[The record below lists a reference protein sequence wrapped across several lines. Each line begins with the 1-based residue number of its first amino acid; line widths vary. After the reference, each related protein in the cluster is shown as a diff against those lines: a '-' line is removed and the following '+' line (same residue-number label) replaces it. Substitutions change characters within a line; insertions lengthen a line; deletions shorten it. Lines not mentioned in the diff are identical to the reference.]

1 MREGC
6 MKYLFLF
13 FVVLGLALVFAL
25 IFAYF
30 GVQLWNYAVVPIFGL
45 PEITYWQMFALMVLV
60 RIILMPININ
70 YKSKQ
75 N

>member
-1 MREGC
+1 MGDGC
-6 MKYLFLF
+6 MKYLGLFLL
-13 FVVLGLALVFAL
+13 VLLLTLVFVL

-60 RIILMPININ
+60 RLFIPSNIN
-70 YKSKQ
+70 YK
-75 N
+75 ND

>member
-1 MREGC
+1 MGDGC

-13 FVVLGLALVFAL
+13 FIVLGLAPVFAL

-60 RIILMPININ
+60 RLFIPSNIN
-70 YKSKQ
+70 YKD
-75 N
+75 

>member
-1 MREGC
+1 MGDGC
-6 MKYLFLF
+6 MKYLILF
-13 FVVLGLALVFAL
+13 FVALGLALVFSL

-60 RIILMPININ
+60 RLFIPGDVN
-70 YKSKQ
+70 YK
-75 N
+75 ND

>member
-1 MREGC
+1 MGDGC
-6 MKYLFLF
+6 MKYLVVF
-13 FVVLGLALVFAL
+13 FALLGLTLVFAL

-60 RIILMPININ
+60 RLFIPSNIN
-70 YKSKQ
+70 YK
-75 N
+75 ND

>member
-1 MREGC
+1 MRDGC

-13 FVVLGLALVFAL
+13 FAVLGLALVFAL

-60 RIILMPININ
+60 RLLIPTNIN
-70 YKSKQ
+70 YKD
-75 N
+75 